1 MKKHYLLIGAA
12 LIAVA
17 AKDSGALP
25 VGQPMT
31 ASDKSTGLKAH
42 PQILEEFGGLY
53 EGPQA
58 GYVRSVGQ
66 KIAFQSGL
74 ANAPTDFTVS
84 LLNTPVN
91 NAFAIPGGYVYVT
104 RQLMGLMNN
113 EAELASVLG
122 HEVGHVAA
130 RHSQKRNSRATK
142 AGLGALGAQILGGI
156 LGGSTG
162 AQLGQQIGGQLA
174 TRWVLGYSRAQE
186 YQADDLGV
194 SYLAKAGY
202 DPIASSTM
210 LASLAAQTE
219 LDTRVQ
225 GGEAKS
231 IPAWASTHPDP
242 ASRVVRAA
250 QNAANSAPTGKA
262 INRDAFLNALD
273 GVMYD
278 DDPKQ
283 GVVDGRTFR
292 HPDLKLMFTAPAGYT
307 VSNSPQA
314 VTISGSGGKGQ
325 FAGGPYSGDLK
336 AYVAAVFKALGDQ
349 NQTSLSPGTI
359 ERIQINGLDAA
370 RGTAEVAGQSG
381 TTIVTVYAYEFANNQ
396 AFHFMTLTSAANA
409 GALNS
414 LYQSIRRLTAQEAA
428 AVRARKV
435 SVVTV
440 RSGDT
445 IEKIAARMA
454 YDDFKVER
462 FTVLNAIKAG
472 TELKPGQKV
481 KIIVYSS

>member
-1 MKKHYLLIGAA
+1 MKKQYLLISAA

-17 AKDSGALP
+17 AKDKGALP
-25 VGQPMT
+25 IGQPMT
-31 ASDKSTGLKAH
+31 ASDKSTGAKAH

-53 EGPQA
+53 EGSQA
-58 GYVRSVGQ
+58 AYVRGVGQ
-66 KIAFQSGL
+66 KIAYQSGL

-142 AGLGALGAQILGGI
+142 AGLGALGAQILGGL

-162 AQLGQQIGGQLA
+162 AQLGQQLGGQLA

-194 SYLAKAGY
+194 SYLVKAGY
-202 DPIASSTM
+202 DPVASSTM
-210 LASLAAQTE
+210 LASLAAQTD
-219 LDTRVQ
+219 LDTRAK
-225 GGEAKS
+225 GGEAKA

-242 ASRVVRAA
+242 ASRVTRAA
-250 QNAANSAPTGKA
+250 QNAAASTPTGKA
-262 INRDAFLNALD
+262 TNRDAFLSALD

-292 HPDLKLMFTAPAGYT
+292 HPDLKLMFTAPAGYV

-314 VTISGSGGKGQ
+314 VSISGSAGKGQ
-325 FAGGPYSGDLK
+325 FAGGPYNGDLK

-349 NQTSLSPGTI
+349 NQTVLTPGSI
-359 ERIQINGLDAA
+359 ERLQINGLDAA
-370 RGTAEVAGQSG
+370 RATASVAGQSG
-381 TTIVTVYAYEFANNQ
+381 TTIVTVYAYEFASNQ
-396 AFHFMTLTSAANA
+396 AFHFMTLTTSADP

-414 LYQSIRRLTAQEAA
+414 LYQSIRRLSAQEAA
-428 AVRARKV
+428 AIKARKID
-435 SVVTV
+435 VVTV

-445 IEKIAARMA
+445 IEKLAARMA

-462 FTVLNAIKAG
+462 FTVLNALKAG
-472 TELKPGQKV
+472 TEIKSGQKV
-481 KIIVYSS
+481 KIVVYN